1 MLLQFK
7 VQFFRQPRLMAV
19 YTRNAAFSGEITAV
33 YIFESSRN
41 HAPVPELSMQ
51 PQTQNAAEARF
62 N

>member
-1 MLLQFK
+1 
-7 VQFFRQPRLMAV
+7 MAL